1 MKSTVY
7 GSMVLAL
14 SLLIS
19 TPALAAYDG
28 PNAVIVTGISA
39 ISGAPDDCLCV
50 IEGNIVEKV
59 KGKKDYYVMKDATG
73 QILVEID
80 DELFSGQ
87 TVTPNDKI
95 RAHGRVDKD
104 NDMIGKKPDM
114 VEVYFFEII

>member
-1 MKSTVY
+1 MKSAMY
-7 GSMVLAL
+7 GAMLLAL
-14 SLLIS
+14 VLLMS

-28 PNAVIVTGISA
+28 PNAVIVTEISDIA
-39 ISGAPDDCLCV
+39 KAPDDCLCI
-50 IEGNIVEKV
+50 IEGNIIEKV

-73 QILVEID
+73 QIFVEID

-104 NDMIGKKPDM
+104 DDIIGRKPDI